1 MNRGFLL
8 FWAFPLRGRA
18 ALLLLPLKKMYIK
31 SMAMANKIKDV
42 FKQHGLLAKYRLKNV
57 GIFGSSTRS
66 DEPNDIDLIISD
78 FEDYHDLIGLREELE
93 MRTGKKVDLVIQ
105 KHASP
110 IIVRH
115 ALEEAVYVA

>member
-1 MNRGFLL
+1 MLL
-8 FWAFPLRGRA
+8 T
-18 ALLLLPLKKMYIK
+18 LKKMYIK
-31 SMAMANKIKDV
+31 NMAMANKIKDV

-105 KHASP
+105 KYASP

>member
-1 MNRGFLL
+1 MGVSPTGSSRIIAPYFE
-8 FWAFPLRGRA
+8 
-18 ALLLLPLKKMYIK
+18 KMYIK
-31 SMAMANKIKDV
+31 NMAMANKIKDV

-105 KHASP
+105 KYASP

>member
-1 MNRGFLL
+1 MGVSPTGSSRII
-8 FWAFPLRGRA
+8 APSIE
-18 ALLLLPLKKMYIK
+18 KMYIK

>member
-1 MNRGFLL
+1 MFMGVPPRGCIAPYFE
-8 FWAFPLRGRA
+8 
-18 ALLLLPLKKMYIK
+18 KMYIK
-31 SMAMANKIKDV
+31 NMAMANKIKDV

-105 KHASP
+105 KYASP